1 MHASTTHLAANALQ
15 PIFPKNHP
23 DWTVDY
29 VWEQGSSQIG
39 EDVALMQDNIFGV
52 FDGASTLN
60 GQPFI
65 DGTSGGFLA
74 AKQAAE
80 VFKLNQG
87 PLLDLAEKA
96 NQVLRD
102 HMDLFAVDLEQK
114 SNLWSTS
121 MAVVR
126 VEDNA
131 FEWCQTGDCL
141 ILVINRDGSA
151 RLLVDDP
158 EQDEETFAAWRA
170 LNPSGDENIV
180 DLLKD
185 TIIQVREKM
194 NVEYGSLN
202 GEEKALDFIRHG
214 RESLDQVADIILYT
228 DGLALPSLASG
239 KCDADMD
246 QFVSLYRQGGVSHIL
261 DHVRSLQRKD
271 QSCRRYPRFKMHDD
285 AAAIALSF
293 HG

>member
-1 MHASTTHLAANALQ
+1 MYNSPTHLADNSMR
-15 PIFPKNHP
+15 PILPDNRP
-23 DWTVDY
+23 DWMVDY

-39 EDVALMQDNIFGV
+39 EDVVLIQDNIYGV

-60 GQPFI
+60 GQPFT

-87 PLLDLAEKA
+87 PLLDLAKQA
-96 NQVLRD
+96 NRVLRD
-102 HMDLFAVDLEQK
+102 HMDLFAVDLEKK

-126 VEDNA
+126 VEDNS

-141 ILVINRDGSA
+141 ILVLYRDGSA
-151 RLLVDDP
+151 RMLVDDP
-158 EQDEETFAAWRA
+158 AQDEETFAAWRE
-170 LNPSGDENIV
+170 LNPSGDQNIV
-180 DLLKD
+180 DLLMD

-202 GEEKALDFIRHG
+202 GEETALDFFRHG
-214 RESLDQVADIILYT
+214 RESLDQVTDIILYT
-228 DGLALPSLASG
+228 DGLALPSLASES
-239 KCDADMD
+239 CDADLA
-246 QFVSLYRQGGVSHIL
+246 QFVSLYHQGGVNHIL
-261 DHVRSLQRKD
+261 EHVRSLQRKD
-271 QSCRRYPRFKMHDD
+271 ESCRRYPRFKVHDD
-285 AAAIALSF
+285 AAAVAISF
-293 HG
+293 SA